1 MFVFMSDQQQRANI
15 NHELKATPDLFFWL
29 APAMLV
35 AIVATI
41 ATVVSHMGLPGS
53 DLAASFLRD
62 AVELLIFTMV
72 YITIPVIVCALCDP
86 VGTRLCM
93 WALGS
98 CLVSLMPQVY
108 FLMQA
113 MWARAASQLPSTA
126 PGGLCYNVRVQP
138 SIPELRFTPG
148 TSPQLE

>member
-1 MFVFMSDQQQRANI
+1 MSDQQQRANI

-35 AIVATI
+35 AIVAAI

-62 AVELLIFTMV
+62 AFEPLIFTMV
-72 YITIPVIVCALCDP
+72 YVTIPVIVCALSDP
-86 VGTRLCM
+86 VETRLAM
-93 WALGS
+93 RAFTASLFSLLPRVVLLLETLGGQTAT
-98 CLVSLMPQVY
+98 LPVPATPDGVRFAIRPQMP
-108 FLMQA
+108 
-113 MWARAASQLPSTA
+113 
-126 PGGLCYNVRVQP
+126 
-138 SIPELRFTPG
+138 IPALRFSPG

>member
-1 MFVFMSDQQQRANI
+1 MSDQQQRANI

-35 AIVATI
+35 AIIAAI

-62 AVELLIFTMV
+62 AVEPLIFTMV
-72 YITIPVIVCALCDP
+72 YVTIPVIVCALSDP
-86 VGTRLCM
+86 VETRLAMRTLTASVFSLLPRVLCLM
-93 WALGS
+93 EGLGAR
-98 CLVSLMPQVY
+98 LGVLSLLAV
-108 FLMQA
+108 
-113 MWARAASQLPSTA
+113 
-126 PGGLCYNVRVQP
+126 PGVLRYAVRVLP

-148 TSPQLE
+148 ASPQLE